1 MKLFL
6 HTTYE
11 ISGAEGEPEIKYH
24 THTFT
29 EISPENPI
37 KAILD
42 VHNEKVGAI
51 ERKLMLN

>member
-11 ISGAEGEPEIKYH
+11 LSGTDSDPEIKYH

-29 EISPENPI
+29 EITPEMPI

-42 VHNEKVGAI
+42 IHNEKVGAI
-51 ERKLMLN
+51 ERKLLK